1 MKKASKQRRTAAPST
16 ASLREIPE
24 VDFSTAV
31 VLGRGTAG
39 LRRARALLK
48 ARRGRPKKGTHPDGS
63 SPRSV
68 RFSDAMWRDLERRAK
83 RRGVTLHALLREV
96 IAEWLARAA

>member
-1 MKKASKQRRTAAPST
+1 MKKANKRRRTAEPSA
-16 ASLREIPE
+16 ASLHEIPE
-24 VDFSTAV
+24 IDFSKAV
-31 VLGRGTAG
+31 VLGRGAAG

-48 ARRGRPKKGTHPDGS
+48 AKRGRPKKGMQPDGS
-63 SPRSV
+63 SPRSI

-83 RRGVTLHALLREV
+83 RKGVTLHALLREV